1 MAVSSFYFTII
12 TFLRPSFVLARG
24 TEVRICRSSSEIWQ
38 KREAKRLA
46 SFSITNQGTRGFVLS
61 LVGGCFGVGRIHEQR
76 SLEKESRG
84 FSLGSL
90 YHDDWHQWSE
100 VVNREPFV
108 DVPKFTLIWR
118 NSHWLTNI
126 EQAVLWLVWNV
137 ASLIPS
143 ANSIELFCRPDKFH
157 LPTHAS
163 CIFILFKLHEIDR
176 KLKSNPWS
184 RLCLWKLPQ
193 KVSVQLLLYL
203 AFSFKWPWI
212 KAYSRTTFLTAFPSG
227 GRLSCGTIAFSA
239 SIRLFV
245 PLQNNEEKK
254 QSWQT
259 ILCL

>member
-1 MAVSSFYFTII
+1 MLRCPPNSRAAKPRERTSRLFARVTIL
-12 TFLRPSFVLARG
+12 TL
-24 TEVRICRSSSEIWQ
+24 
-38 KREAKRLA
+38 
-46 SFSITNQGTRGFVLS
+46 
-61 LVGGCFGVGRIHEQR
+61 
-76 SLEKESRG
+76 
-84 FSLGSL
+84 
-90 YHDDWHQWSE
+90 DWHQWSE

-212 KAYSRTTFLTAFPSG
+212 KAYSRTTFLTAFPSR
-227 GRLSCGTIAFSA
+227 GRLSCGTFAFTA

-254 QSWQT
+254 NKADKQYCVYNSATLFFLRERRFSGSGW
-259 ILCL
+259 IFLFFYRF